1 MFIEM
6 MTDIH
11 LDISDLVLRLDLSGT
26 ELKLREEMAEI
37 FSHFLTREDVEPHEV
52 LRIVPVRTRRWK
64 SVADEHLSFIRE
76 ALREPL
82 RKFPFTADMDRDI
95 RRLQKRLRPF
105 VASRETRVFLVD
117 AGVPQDIQIY
127 QLPRGWLVRRHSL
140 RESVLFLKAQ
150 SRRRLKAASIYG
162 AAYFVASSAIP
173 FQDGVMLHGVGV
185 SRRNLG
191 FLFLGA
197 SGGGKT
203 TVAEFSYPGKVI
215 SDDCIIIKR
224 DTEGYCLQ
232 PSPFDHYPVSDSGQR
247 VALDMGF
254 FLHKDERVYLEGVS
268 PSEACSRILMNFI
281 HHFRYYSADAT
292 ERSFNLITDMC
303 RHTPFFT
310 LHFDRSPS
318 FWELLEGKLYVLN
331 SKFREKDYG
340 FQGQEKATLRT
351 SQGL

>member
-1 MFIEM
+1 M
-6 MTDIH
+6 MTDIQLH
-11 LDISDLVLRLDLSGT
+11 ISGLVLRLDLSGT
-26 ELKLREEMAEI
+26 EPRLRKEMVEI
-37 FSHFLTREDVEPHEV
+37 FSHFLTREDVESHEV
-52 LRIVPVRTRRWK
+52 LRVVPVRTRRWK
-64 SVADEHLSFIRE
+64 SVADEHLSFVRE

-105 VASRETRVFLVD
+105 VVSRETRAFLEG
-117 AGVPQDIQIY
+117 AGVHRDIQIY
-127 QLPRGWLVRRHSL
+127 QLPRGWLVRRHSS
-140 RESVLFLKAQ
+140 RESVLFLKAR

-162 AAYFVASSAIP
+162 ATYFVASSAIP
-173 FQDGVMLHGVGV
+173 FQDGIMLHGVGI
-185 SRRNLG
+185 SRAHLG
-191 FLFLGA
+191 LLFLGA

-203 TVAEFSYPGKVI
+203 TVAELSYPGRVI

-224 DTEGYCLQ
+224 DTTGYWLE

-247 VALDMGF
+247 VALNMGL
-254 FLHKDERVYLEGVS
+254 FLHKDERVYLEGIP

-292 ERSFNLITDMC
+292 ERTFNLITDMC
-303 RHTPFFT
+303 RQTPFFI

-318 FWELLEGKLYVLN
+318 FWELLEDRLYVLN

-340 FQGQEKATLRT
+340 LQGQEKTTLRT